1 MHDDAGGLDM
11 KIFVTGATG
20 FVGMH
25 VTNDLLARGF
35 SVHAGAR
42 DVAKVDRIFGESVV
56 PVEVDFSDKD
66 SINRALTSIRPDVVV
81 HLIGIIAER
90 PSKGTTFD
98 NVHFRLP
105 MDLYEASKQ
114 VGVRKV
120 VHMSALGVHPDAPSR
135 YHKSKLRAEQVLRS
149 SGMTYTIFRPS
160 VIIGPEQKLFS
171 DMKNI
176 TAMVPVVALPAG
188 GSHLMQPVDVRD
200 VACVF
205 ASAVTKSE
213 TDNKVYELCG
223 PDVISLRKML
233 EAAFA
238 IWKKRVLFLS
248 VPKSAMPKAP
258 ATFRARAKTDEA
270 IPISCWSTT
279 EAMIFVRWAMPKP
292 RPTTETWSRSLESF
306 LASIWNGWT
315 NEKPPESCCHDSTN
329 WPNYCYV
336 GETCDQTTGFCT
348 TGGTP
353 TTGGGTTAPP
363 TTKAGS

>member
-105 MDLYEASKQ
+105 MDLYEASKR

-248 VPKSAMPKAP
+248 VPKSAMALAGRVAESIMENAP
-258 ATFRARAKTDEA
+258 VTSDLMLMMWKDNVCGLYGDSQQDGVRAVCGSEPVPFAESIK
-270 IPISCWSTT
+270 
-279 EAMIFVRWAMPKP
+279 WA
-292 RPTTETWSRSLESF
+292 L
-306 LASIWNGWT
+306 G
-315 NEKPPESCCHDSTN
+315 
-329 WPNYCYV
+329 
-336 GETCDQTTGFCT
+336 Q
-348 TGGTP
+348 
-353 TTGGGTTAPP
+353 
-363 TTKAGS
+363 

>member
-1 MHDDAGGLDM
+1 MGKQMVTIMHEDTGGVDM

-20 FVGMH
+20 FIGLH

-42 DVAKVDRIFGESVV
+42 DVAKVDRIFGKRVV

-66 SINRALTSIRPDVVV
+66 SINRVLTSIRPDVVV
-81 HLIGIIAER
+81 HLIGIIAEM
-90 PSKGTTFD
+90 PSKGTTFH
-98 NVHFRLP
+98 NVHVRIP
-105 MDLYEASKQ
+105 MDLYEASKK

-160 VIIGPEQKLFS
+160 FIIGPEQKLFS

-188 GSHLMQPVDVRD
+188 GRHLMQPVDVRD

-233 EAAFA
+233 ETAFA
-238 IWKKRVLFLS
+238 IWKKRVLYLN
-248 VPKSAMPKAP
+248 VPKSMMALVGRVAESIMENAP
-258 ATFRARAKTDEA
+258 
-270 IPISCWSTT
+270 
-279 EAMIFVRWAMPKP
+279 V
-292 RPTTETWSRSLESF
+292 
-306 LASIWNGWT
+306 
-315 NEKPPESCCHDSTN
+315 
-329 WPNYCYV
+329 
-336 GETCDQTTGFCT
+336 TCDLMRMMWKDNVCGLYGDSQQDGVRAVCSSEPVPFAESIKWSL
-348 TGGTP
+348 GQQEKNVG
-353 TTGGGTTAPP
+353 
-363 TTKAGS
+363 AGL